1 MRLGMLKNFRIR
13 ICLIV
18 FFLTFLIVFFMALFF
33 FSTLAEWVACVR
45 SNFLVLCYLHDVK
58 NILQLHDLA
67 TGAHLKTFP
76 LEVGSIVG
84 YSGQKKDTEIFYQ
97 FTSFLSPG
105 KFVVLFCFFV
115 SCYFPFPENSIFL
128 IFCSLVIIW
137 CIGIKLLP
145 PMLAVIGHKKYIC
158 L

>member
-1 MRLGMLKNFRIR
+1 M
-13 ICLIV
+13 
-18 FFLTFLIVFFMALFF
+18 
-33 FSTLAEWVACVR
+33 R

-105 KFVVLFCFFV
+105 KIFLSHVIV
-115 SCYFPFPENSIFL
+115 PFPENSVFL
-128 IFCSLVIIW
+128 IFCSLVVIW
-137 CIGIKLLP
+137 YIGIKLLP
-145 PMLAVIGHKKYIC
+145 PMLAVMCESLIHQA
-158 L
+158 

>member
-1 MRLGMLKNFRIR
+1 M
-13 ICLIV
+13 
-18 FFLTFLIVFFMALFF
+18 
-33 FSTLAEWVACVR
+33 
-45 SNFLVLCYLHDVK
+45 K

-105 KFVVLFCFFV
+105 KIGFVPLDVV
-115 SCYFPFPENSIFL
+115 PFPGNNIL
-128 IFCSLVIIW
+128 LVFCCLVVIR
-137 CIGIKLLP
+137 CI
-145 PMLAVIGHKKYIC
+145 
-158 L
+158 

>member
-105 KFVVLFCFFV
+105 KFVVLFFWGFF
-115 SCYFPFPENSIFL
+115 CL
-128 IFCSLVIIW
+128 
-137 CIGIKLLP
+137 
-145 PMLAVIGHKKYIC
+145 MLFSFS
-158 L
+158 

>member
-1 MRLGMLKNFRIR
+1 M
-13 ICLIV
+13 
-18 FFLTFLIVFFMALFF
+18 
-33 FSTLAEWVACVR
+33 R

-105 KFVVLFCFFV
+105 KFFFFV
-115 SCYFPFPENSIFL
+115 SCYYSFS
-128 IFCSLVIIW
+128 
-137 CIGIKLLP
+137 
-145 PMLAVIGHKKYIC
+145 
-158 L
+158 

>member
-1 MRLGMLKNFRIR
+1 MSDCFLSYNFFTVLLWL
-13 ICLIV
+13 C
-18 FFLTFLIVFFMALFF
+18 
-33 FSTLAEWVACVR
+33 FSFAHSTEWVACVR

-84 YSGQKKDTEIFYQ
+84 YSGQKKDSEIFYQ

-105 KFVVLFCFFV
+105 KTGFFPLVVPSPGNNIL
-115 SCYFPFPENSIFL
+115 L
-128 IFCSLVIIW
+128 IFCCSVVIRY
-137 CIGIKLLP
+137 
-145 PMLAVIGHKKYIC
+145 V
-158 L
+158 

>member
-1 MRLGMLKNFRIR
+1 MHFNFLG
-13 ICLIV
+13 
-18 FFLTFLIVFFMALFF
+18 FLPF
-33 FSTLAEWVACVR
+33 FSTEWVACVR

-67 TGAHLKTFP
+67 TGAHLKTLP

-105 KFVVLFCFFV
+105 KIVHFLRYYSFYRETTQYLLCLVGTLLFFM
-115 SCYFPFPENSIFL
+115 
-128 IFCSLVIIW
+128 
-137 CIGIKLLP
+137 KLN
-145 PMLAVIGHKKYIC
+145 C
-158 L
+158 

>member
-1 MRLGMLKNFRIR
+1 
-13 ICLIV
+13 
-18 FFLTFLIVFFMALFF
+18 MALF
-33 FSTLAEWVACVR
+33 SLPYSAEWVACVR

-105 KFVVLFCFFV
+105 KIIFF
-115 SCYFPFPENSIFL
+115 L
-128 IFCSLVIIW
+128 
-137 CIGIKLLP
+137 
-145 PMLAVIGHKKYIC
+145 H
-158 L
+158 

>member
-1 MRLGMLKNFRIR
+1 MSDCFLSYHFLLYFLGLCCSFPH
-13 ICLIV
+13 
-18 FFLTFLIVFFMALFF
+18 
-33 FSTLAEWVACVR
+33 SAEWVACVR

-84 YSGQKKDTEIFYQ
+84 YSGQKKDSEIFYQ

-105 KFVVLFCFFV
+105 KIGFLF
-115 SCYFPFPENSIFL
+115 PWLLFL
-128 IFCSLVIIW
+128 FLGQHLSQFLLFSSYLVYLG
-137 CIGIKLLP
+137 CR
-145 PMLAVIGHKKYIC
+145 
-158 L
+158 

>member
-1 MRLGMLKNFRIR
+1 MYLGMLKNFSQIMSGCFPSYNSFHC
-13 ICLIV
+13 ICLS
-18 FFLTFLIVFFMALFF
+18 FLQ
-33 FSTLAEWVACVR
+33 SAEWVACVR

-105 KFVVLFCFFV
+105 KIV
-115 SCYFPFPENSIFL
+115 SP
-128 IFCSLVIIW
+128 
-137 CIGIKLLP
+137 
-145 PMLAVIGHKKYIC
+145 
-158 L
+158 